1 MKGREGWSQ
10 DLSRRFMCR
19 ASTFFLLILCVLIV
33 SVKEKVCIGFYGGLR
48 VMAHVQYG
56 VEYRQSEV
64 S

>member
-1 MKGREGWSQ
+1 
-10 DLSRRFMCR
+10 MCR

-33 SVKEKVCIGFYGGLR
+33 SVKEKVCIGFYGGVR

-56 VEYRQSEV
+56 GEYRQSEV